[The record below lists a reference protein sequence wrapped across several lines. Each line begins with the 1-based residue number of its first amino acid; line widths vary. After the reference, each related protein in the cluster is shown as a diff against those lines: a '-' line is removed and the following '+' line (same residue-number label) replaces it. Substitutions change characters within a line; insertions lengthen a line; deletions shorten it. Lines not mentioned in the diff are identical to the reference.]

1 MPQHQANHCA
11 FAERSTRLL
20 CAVASLLLLAAL
32 SHPAE
37 AQTYKVIHSFTAKL
51 SDGGTPFGGP
61 VLDRSGNLYGTTYTG
76 GTYGAGSVYKLSP
89 EGSNWKYRALYSF
102 GGSTDGDAPGF
113 GTLAIHNGALFGT
126 TEGGLP
132 FGVAF
137 EVGPCTATLCREKV
151 VHGFGNG
158 LDGAQPIGGVVFDPA
173 GNMYGTTSEG
183 GSTGNGT
190 VYEITASGT
199 ESILYNFAGGTDAAS
214 PPAGVTL
221 DSVGNLYGTSSLGG
235 ENGFGA
241 VYKLTRS
248 GSTWSYSILYNFQGA
263 DDGQYPVGGVI
274 VDRAGNIYGGTFA
287 GGINGGG
294 TVYELSPSGDTYTFN
309 TLYSFTGGYSGVY
322 NKLTF
327 DANGNLYGATEAAGQ
342 NGFGLIFKLTP
353 SNGGWTY
360 TDLYDFADGTDGG
373 QPYGSLA
380 VDSSGNIFG
389 TTDLGGDDNEGV
401 IFEITP

>member
-1 MPQHQANHCA
+1 MALNQLNLRLTKSFTPSRRNAA
-11 FAERSTRLL
+11 TAELHSADRSSTNPERFTELPT
-20 CAVASLLLLAAL
+20 
-32 SHPAE
+32 PAE
-37 AQTYKVIHSFTAKL
+37 PTAPEASTGFL
-51 SDGGTPFGGP
+51 PRAPTGT
-61 VLDRSGNLYGTTYTG
+61 
-76 GTYGAGSVYKLSP
+76 
-89 EGSNWKYRALYSF
+89 YRALYSF

-151 VHGFGNG
+151 VHAFGTG

-183 GSTGNGT
+183 GSTGFGT
-190 VYEITASGT
+190 VFEITASGT
-199 ESILYNFAGGTDAAS
+199 ETTLYNFAGGTDAAN

-221 DSVGNLYGTSSLGG
+221 DSVGNLYGTSSLGT
-235 ENGFGA
+235 GA
-241 VYKLTRS
+241 YGYGAIYKLTRS
-248 GSTWSYSILYNFQGA
+248 GSTWTESILYNFQGA

-294 TVYELSPSGDTYTFN
+294 TVYELSPSGGSYTFN
-309 TLYSFTGGYSGVY
+309 TLYSFTGGFSGVY

-327 DANGNLYGATEAAGQ
+327 DTHGNLYGSTTGAGQ
-342 NGFGLIFKLTP
+342 NGYGLVFKLTP
-353 SNGGWTY
+353 AAGGWNY
-360 TDLYDFADGTDGG
+360 TDLYDFADGDDGG

-380 VDSSGNIFG
+380 VDSNGNIFG
-389 TTDLGGDDNEGV
+389 TTNLGGTDNEGV